1 VIVLNLACAA
11 GHRFEGWFASLE
23 AFETQL
29 SRALVSCPHCESTAV
44 SRLPS
49 GPHVAKP
56 RSAHPSV
63 PVGSEDGSVVE
74 VLMEQLRRM
83 GEAGEDVG
91 DRFPEEAR
99 RMHYGDSDKKSVR
112 GQASL
117 KEMGELLEEGIPVL
131 PLPAKR
137 TKH

>member
-1 VIVLNLACAA
+1 
-11 GHRFEGWFASLE
+11 
-23 AFETQL
+23 
-29 SRALVSCPHCESTAV
+29 
-44 SRLPS
+44 
-49 GPHVAKP
+49 
-56 RSAHPSV
+56 
-63 PVGSEDGSVVE
+63 
-74 VLMEQLRRM
+74 MEQLRRM